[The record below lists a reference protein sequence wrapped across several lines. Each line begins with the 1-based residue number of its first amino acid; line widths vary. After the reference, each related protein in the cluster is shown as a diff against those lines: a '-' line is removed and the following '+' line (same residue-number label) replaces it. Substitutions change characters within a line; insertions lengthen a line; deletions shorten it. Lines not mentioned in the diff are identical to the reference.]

1 MCAQLPSR
9 QSQICILI
17 FCLLFFISCGKSN
30 KHDVQTQSNV
40 LTEDSQIK
48 YQFKMVEWTE
58 LMPEEDLDAIL
69 NPPSYITDVEDGSIE
84 DQIESQ
90 LQNKKKRF
98 KDDRYQRALTSTKVI
113 PEMNNKPIRIAG
125 YVVPLAFNEAQRVTH
140 FFLVPYYGACIHVP
154 PPPPNQIIYVEAKQG
169 FKLVDLYDAF
179 WVSGW
184 LQTSLIEND
193 TATAAYRMQM
203 QSIQLYSE

>member
-1 MCAQLPSR
+1 M
-9 QSQICILI
+9 
-17 FCLLFFISCGKSN
+17 
-30 KHDVQTQSNV
+30 QTQSNV